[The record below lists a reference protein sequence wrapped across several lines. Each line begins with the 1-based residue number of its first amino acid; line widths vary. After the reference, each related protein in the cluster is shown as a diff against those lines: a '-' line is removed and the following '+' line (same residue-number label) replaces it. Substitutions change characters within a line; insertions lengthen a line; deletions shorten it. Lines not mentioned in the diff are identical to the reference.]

1 VWITG
6 YSEMKEG
13 GIFEVYTRALG
24 ELYAPE
30 PALGEQVFL
39 YRHFSMNQFSIDLR
53 RQILEGEGLRAALD
67 RIGRSYR
74 RRILGW

>member
-1 VWITG
+1 
-6 YSEMKEG
+6 MKEG